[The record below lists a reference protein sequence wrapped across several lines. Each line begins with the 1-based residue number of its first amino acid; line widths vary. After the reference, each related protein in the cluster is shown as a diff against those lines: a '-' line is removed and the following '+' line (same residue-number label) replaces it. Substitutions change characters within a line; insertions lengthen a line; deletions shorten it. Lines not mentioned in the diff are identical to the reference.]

1 MGWTIFSFV
10 SSFNVSIV
18 SVILSLKGLTTL
30 TGISMRKVKSYAKDN
45 SPFNI
50 LEHPRIIEPNEKQ
63 LEKIGLLNEFIA
75 SYNLLKSHE
84 NENKIKLSSPEQS
97 GSYFVPLLSGKKDK
111 EKFMVAFLDS
121 GNNIIH
127 SSVVSEGT
135 VSKAMVYPREV
146 LKQALA
152 CDCKS
157 MIIAHNHP
165 GGSTKASVD
174 DKNITQRLVD
184 IFHPL
189 EIRIHDH
196 IIVADT
202 KYTSM
207 AEDGHMPRDIQARAN
222 YEAFKILEGT
232 KEEVINYSIDLEDE
246 EWELE

>member
-1 MGWTIFSFV
+1 MKNKPHTESF
-10 SSFNVSIV
+10 
-18 SVILSLKGLTTL
+18 LKGLTTL
-30 TGISMRKVKSYAKDN
+30 TGLSMKKVKDYAKDN

-63 LEKIGLLNEFIA
+63 LEKIGLLNEFIS

-84 NENKIKLSSPEQS
+84 SENKINISSPEQA
-97 GSYFVPLLSGKKDK
+97 GAYFVPLLSGKKDK

-127 SSVVSEGT
+127 ASLISEGT
-135 VSKAMVYPREV
+135 VSQAVVYPREI

-165 GGSTKASVD
+165 GGGILPSAE

-207 AEDGHMPRDIQARAN
+207 AEKGYMPRDIQERAS
-222 YEAFKILEGT
+222 YEPFKIVEV
-232 KEEVINYSIDLEDE
+232 KNEEEIDYAIDIEEE

>member
-1 MGWTIFSFV
+1 MKNKPHTESF
-10 SSFNVSIV
+10 
-18 SVILSLKGLTTL
+18 LKGLTTL
-30 TGISMRKVKSYAKDN
+30 TGLSMRKVKEYAKDN

-63 LEKIGLLNEFIA
+63 LQKIGLLNEFIA

-84 NENKIKLSSPEQS
+84 SENKIKISSPEQA
-97 GSYFVPLLSGKKDK
+97 GAYFVPLLSGKKDK
-111 EKFMVAFLDS
+111 EKFMVAFLDA

-127 SSVVSEGT
+127 SSLVSEGT
-135 VSKAMVYPREV
+135 VSQAIVYPREI

-165 GGSTKASVD
+165 GGAIMPSAE
-174 DKNITQRLVD
+174 DKNMTQRLVD
-184 IFHPL
+184 IFYPL

-207 AEDGHMPRDIQARAN
+207 AEKGYMPRDIQARAS
-222 YEAFKILEGT
+222 YEPFKIVEV
-232 KEEVINYSIDLEDE
+232 KNEEKIDYSIDIEEE

>member
-1 MGWTIFSFV
+1 MKNKPHTESF
-10 SSFNVSIV
+10 
-18 SVILSLKGLTTL
+18 LKGLTTL
-30 TGISMRKVKSYAKDN
+30 TGLSMRKVKEYAKDN

-50 LEHPRIIEPNEKQ
+50 LEHPRIIDPNEKQ
-63 LEKIGLLNEFIA
+63 LQKIGLLNEFIA

-84 NENKIKLSSPEQS
+84 SENKIKISSPEQA
-97 GSYFVPLLSGKKDK
+97 GAYFLPLLSGKKDK
-111 EKFMVAFLDS
+111 EKFMVAFLDAE
-121 GNNIIH
+121 NNIIH

-135 VSKAMVYPREV
+135 VSQTIVYPREI

-157 MIIAHNHP
+157 MIITHNHP
-165 GGSTKASVD
+165 GGAIMPSAE
-174 DKNITQRLVD
+174 DKSITQRLVD

-207 AEDGHMPRDIQARAN
+207 TEKGYMPKDVQAKAS
-222 YEAFKILEGT
+222 YEAFKVVEV
-232 KEEVINYSIDLEDE
+232 KNEEEIHYSIDIEE
-246 EWELE
+246 GEWEIE

>member
-1 MGWTIFSFV
+1 MKNKSHTESF
-10 SSFNVSIV
+10 
-18 SVILSLKGLTTL
+18 LKGLTTL
-30 TGISMRKVKSYAKDN
+30 TGLSMRKVKDYAKDN

-63 LEKIGLLNEFIA
+63 LQKIGLLNEFIA

-84 NENKIKLSSPEQS
+84 SENKIKISSPEQA
-97 GSYFVPLLSGKKDK
+97 GTYFVPLLNGKKDK
-111 EKFMVAFLDS
+111 EKFMVAFLDA

-135 VSKAMVYPREV
+135 VSQAIVYPREI

-165 GGSTKASVD
+165 GGAIMPSAE
-174 DKNITQRLVD
+174 DKNMTQRLVD

-207 AEDGHMPRDIQARAN
+207 AEKGYMPRDIQARAS
-222 YEAFKILEGT
+222 YEPFKVVEV
-232 KEEVINYSIDLEDE
+232 KNEEELHYSIDIEEE

>member
-1 MGWTIFSFV
+1 MKNMPHTESF
-10 SSFNVSIV
+10 
-18 SVILSLKGLTTL
+18 LKGLTTL
-30 TGISMRKVKSYAKDN
+30 TGLSMRKVKNYAKDN

-63 LEKIGLLNEFIA
+63 LQKIGLLNEFIA

-84 NENKIKLSSPEQS
+84 SENKIKISSPEQA
-97 GSYFVPLLSGKKDK
+97 GAYFVPLLSGKKDK
-111 EKFMVAFLDS
+111 EKFMVAFLDA

-135 VSKAMVYPREV
+135 VSQAVVYPREI

-157 MIIAHNHP
+157 MIIGHNHP
-165 GGSTKASVD
+165 GGSIVPSAE
-174 DKNITQRLVD
+174 DKNITQRLID

-189 EIRIHDH
+189 QIRIHDH

-207 AEDGHMPRDIQARAN
+207 AEKECMPRDIHARSS
-222 YEAFKILEGT
+222 YEPFKVLEDT
-232 KEEVINYSIDLEDE
+232 NKEELDYSINIEDE